1 MPKITGILD
10 YIQVY
15 TSIYEYIQVYTVI
28 YDSDVASHAL
38 VVCQLR
44 KLKKG
49 CKLTGMKV
57 VRVELRLVG
66 GARRNANDSK

>member
-1 MPKITGILD
+1 MSTRLTRGCGNLD
-10 YIQVY
+10 V
-15 TSIYEYIQVYTVI
+15 E
-28 YDSDVASHAL
+28 SHDL

-44 KLKKG
+44 QLKKG
-49 CKLTGMKV
+49 CMLTGRKV

>member
-1 MPKITGILD
+1 M
-10 YIQVY
+10 
-15 TSIYEYIQVYTVI
+15 IYYL
-28 YDSDVASHAL
+28 DVASHAL

-44 KLKKG
+44 KPKKG

-57 VRVELRLVG
+57 VRMQLRLVG